1 MALEDIFIKDFLIDE
16 EEEEEKF
23 EWTPA
28 RKSVAERFGY
38 TPPATTIPEDETKI
52 PEVTEETKEIT
63 SLPELNN
70 KIIQEYKA
78 LQTLKTKIDNADI
91 TLAGIPDEIKPS
103 ILYQYNQDKKQYD
116 ALNNSLNAHIIQRDI
131 MNLPTENLGVLTYS
145 PATMNLLN
153 SALTPKEEKF
163 TRYIKE
169 SAIKDD
175 WDAFRLSAANYI
187 HKSKQFFNSTL
198 PNAVYREITPEEAQ
212 KYYPEFSP
220 QMIEEINQ
228 TGKEK
233 KKTYQEKYNKA
244 EENYQKWIEEN
255 PELAP
260 RPEWEGSA
268 LENIKRNPKL
278 LLDPGYWGYV
288 VAQSAAFTMG
298 VMGTTLVGTALTGN
312 PLLGM
317 TTGLAVAYP
326 AQAQDLYEE
335 LVDNGATPEDAAQL
349 AVPVGALIAAVE
361 VMGDLPI
368 LASVSAPFKNL
379 LRQNITKEVGE
390 KVGQSLAKKGL
401 KTFATIEGVETLEEI
416 VQEAMQNAAVK
427 TVDENRSILENIP
440 EVTIQTLMATAPL
453 ALLGVGGE
461 INTETKIIN
470 RNLKIGYEQ
479 VKKITEMEAFA
490 KEEEKEKPK
499 VEPKPPE
506 IELRKEA
513 EKVKEEKPP
522 EEAEIIPS
530 KAEPL
535 PPEIELKEKAETEI
549 KKTPEEIK
557 PSLPKEEP
565 KLPEIELKREA
576 FKTEKPITSNYDKI
590 VQRFSQELENQGI
603 YGEENQQKAQEAA
616 LNEILEGYRNLEEA
630 KEQAQVLEKTG
641 NVYYTARGYEVDASI
656 LKEAIAQATQSFG
669 KPKIEPKPPE
679 VTISPIEEKPAVT
692 EAEEITEK
700 PKVEPKPPEIE
711 IKEEKPTTI
720 KEKEKYIQDA
730 EKIIVKENALKA
742 TPKQNEITYKEFK
755 DQYEEVQ
762 TLYDRYVEEQRK
774 YMEEIKKVERRDE
787 IDDIVEGKEK
797 IRVPMDKTEW
807 IEGLG
812 KGKYMKIFSK
822 DTTLPT
828 ADEVAD
834 SLGMSENELRQEII
848 KRSRE
853 KHIPVTYEEAEA
865 ALLESGNPMILELK
879 GQTKAYK
886 DLLDYVKD
894 KVFKGEPPPEVED
907 LMFELQEI
915 KKENEAIKT
924 KYQEDLTRLNKERA
938 TAVQEI
944 TIRAQERLEKAKEN
958 IQRLE
963 AQVKESQ
970 NELNKLRG
978 QLKKA
983 KTNKAKQLAFK
994 DELAKYIKEKA
1005 PRAIKNELPS
1015 LANVRGEKSLANAL
1029 EKVDFTVQKY
1039 YKKKYIQAIK
1049 KELSRKAIAPR
1060 KGKTRI
1066 LKGKFTAETQR
1077 LLDAIQENI
1086 NKSRNLALEKI
1097 QENIKAF
1104 EAGEK
1109 TDIAAENEL
1118 LKLQGI
1124 QDMTIGELQHTLKTI
1139 KDIKELG
1146 KNTRKIREDLAK
1158 QEREKNIKECLE
1170 TITGKEMPVDK
1181 ETGKVTISTVYKTV
1195 PLPQEK
1201 GLLAKAKKD
1210 IDKIVNWQQ
1219 GWSNLM
1225 DKLSALD
1232 KTSKPYQS
1240 ALSKFGD
1247 KITVARI
1254 ANFEGT
1260 EKVIKKIQDAFKD
1273 GYGLKTNKEIKLK
1286 LAENKKDIDLGTFK
1300 NAAGEEV
1307 RLILN
1312 KEQLIKKAMQLEDS
1326 TLEKTFEKMLYTDE
1340 IKEAINKAVEGDRKY
1355 IENIREVYRYI
1366 WERVNPIYQ
1375 KLYGIDFP
1383 YNQFYSGRILRDI
1396 DESNISESLLLIE
1409 NLVNYATVTNPSLK
1423 ARTHSYRTLKYDEA
1437 TPSLLNYAIQMEH
1450 FIAFAEPLH
1459 DMRSFFNDERV
1470 RTTIKQYYGNDIQR
1484 KIDNF
1489 LNDIAR
1495 DAIDRTK
1502 VIKLLDKIRYNFCRA
1517 ILSKPI
1523 IGLKQIPSTLAY
1535 MTEMPVMDYFKG
1547 VANFWKHPVK
1557 NYRDL
1562 MSISPYVRERFG
1574 KGFERDIYAAKQGNY
1589 IKTLTGSHNL
1599 GDLIMAHIQAGD
1611 KFAVVQGMW
1620 AKFYSET
1627 KGKCMEASKE
1637 EIEKAMVQAT
1647 LATERTQPTFTVES
1661 LPEGL
1666 RGGSFMRLITMFQNQ
1681 PNKYFRIIADNV
1693 RNFKYGRGSK
1703 TKAASNIVLTWVV
1716 LPVLFQ
1722 LIGDAGKFKK
1732 EHFYR
1737 ILLLGPLNDILV
1749 FGQLAQNLYGWLA
1762 DEPFDYEVS
1771 PVLSTVRE
1779 IQYSLSKISKW
1790 NDPTKELT
1798 DEDLAKFVEHT
1809 SKAIGQIM
1817 GLPVPYAWQVKG
1829 AMETKRPEQLL
1840 WSEYVLKQR
1849 EEGEKKEE
1857 KKAVRKL
1864 PERFGKSKLPSEEL
1878 PGGVRKLPERFR

>member
-260 RPEWEGSA
+260 RPEWEGSV

-379 LRQNITKEVGE
+379 LRQNITKEVGG
-390 KVGQSLAKKGL
+390 KLGQSLAKKGL

-549 KKTPEEIK
+549 KKKPEEIK

-1029 EKVDFTVQKY
+1029 EKVDSTVQKY

-1201 GLLAKAKKD
+1201 RLLAKAKKD

-1523 IGLKQIPSTLAY
+1523 IALKQIPSTLAY

-1547 VANFWKHPVK
+1547 VADFWKHPVK

-1589 IKTLTGSHNL
+1589 IKTLTGSHNIK
-1599 GDLIMAHIQAGD
+1599 DLLMAHIQAGD

-1829 AMETKRPEQLL
+1829 AIETKRPEQLL

>member
-153 SALTPKEEKF
+153 SALTTKEEKF

-228 TGKEK
+228 TGEEK

-379 LRQNITKEVGE
+379 LRQNITKEVGG
-390 KVGQSLAKKGL
+390 KLGQSLAKKGL

-1201 GLLAKAKKD
+1201 RLLAKAKKD

-1312 KEQLIKKAMQLEDS
+1312 KEQLIKKAMQLEDP

-1459 DMRSFFNDERV
+1459 DMRSFFNGERV

-1523 IGLKQIPSTLAY
+1523 IALKQIPSTLAY

-1547 VANFWKHPVK
+1547 EANFWKHPVK

-1589 IKTLTGSHNL
+1589 IKTLTGSHNIK
-1599 GDLIMAHIQAGD
+1599 DLLMAHIQAGD

-1716 LPVLFQ
+1716 LPFLFQ

-1737 ILLLGPLNDILV
+1737 ILLLGPLNDMLV